1 MFRLVAIAAAA
12 SSLIAGC
19 AFLPPNHL
27 GGIATKV
34 TPGEY
39 GDRLCR
45 HLDLEDYAGCVSE
58 VLEYFE
64 TPHPN
69 DLPPGHSTSG
79 PIAVMFEEEVYTGHY
94 DSAPPFAAS
103 FRVSNGVNACSASYN
118 AGADS
123 RDALFDVYCN
133 DGRSGWADM
142 ILAMDGRNG
151 IGKLALDDGS
161 QANIVFGYLPLGQAE
176 PYPYRP

>member
-1 MFRLVAIAAAA
+1 MFRLVAIAAGV
-12 SSLIAGC
+12 STLLGGC
-19 AFLPPNHL
+19 ALLPPNHL
-27 GGIATKV
+27 GGIATTV
-34 TPGEY
+34 SPDEY

-45 HLDLEDYAGCVSE
+45 HLDLEDYAGCVSQ

-64 TPHPN
+64 TPHP
-69 DLPPGHSTSG
+69 DTIPPGHSTSG
-79 PIAVMFEEEVYTGHY
+79 PIVVMLGEDVYKGHY
-94 DSAPPFAAS
+94 ESMPPFAAS
-103 FRVSNGVNACSASYN
+103 FRVSNGVNACNASYN
-118 AGADS
+118 AGAGS
-123 RDALFDVYCN
+123 NDALFDVYCN

-161 QANIVFGYLPLGQAE
+161 QGDIVFGYLPLGQAE